1 MEFPMPAEPNTM
13 GLTGSGIGEQFRRA
27 QEVCMK
33 RIAGYGILFVAL
45 CCGSADRASAQIT
58 QLHVGF
64 NGFYGAA
71 PLYVAQD
78 AGIFRKH
85 GFRLEM
91 VFIAGGSLSTQA
103 LIGKSLDLLQTGGP
117 PFLNAYVRGA
127 RLKIIGGVTNILPY
141 VMVTGSRITTAEHLR
156 GKKIGISRFG
166 SNTDFVVRLALGH
179 LGVNPADVTVLQ
191 VGGSQSRLVAL
202 KAGTIDATVL
212 SPEEALAA
220 QKVGMN
226 TLLDFVA
233 KGVEFP
239 HVAMVAREEYL
250 QAQAPLV
257 KRFMNAYV
265 EGIRFFKTRK
275 EEAVRKM
282 MVLSRLNDREIAD
295 KAYEVYTR
303 SLPDDGKPTI
313 KGLEAV
319 LADFIREEPKAKGL
333 TVAQIVDLSF
343 LPQ

>member
-1 MEFPMPAEPNTM
+1 
-13 GLTGSGIGEQFRRA
+13 
-27 QEVCMK
+27 MK
-33 RIAGYGILFVAL
+33 RIAMHAISLLVLSCLNARPT
-45 CCGSADRASAQIT
+45 AAQLT
-58 QLHVGF
+58 TLHVGF
-64 NGFYGAA
+64 NGFYGAT

-85 GFRLEM
+85 GFTLEM

-141 VMVTGSRITTAEHLR
+141 VLITSSRISNAEQLR

-179 LGVNPADVTVLQ
+179 LGLNPADVTVLQ
-191 VGGSQSRLVAL
+191 VGGSQARLVAL

-220 QKVGMN
+220 QKVGLN

-233 KGVEFP
+233 RGVEFP
-239 HVAMVAREEYL
+239 HVTMVAREETL
-250 QAQAPLV
+250 QAQALLV
-257 KRFMNAYV
+257 ERFMTAYV
-265 EGIRFFKTRK
+265 EGIRYFKTRK

-282 MVLSRLNDREIAD
+282 MVLSRLNDREIAE
-295 KAYEVYTR
+295 KAFDVYTR
-303 SLPDDGKPTI
+303 SLPDDGRPTI

-319 LADFIREEPKAKGL
+319 LADFAREEPKAKGL
-333 TVAQIVDLSF
+333 TVSQIVDLSF
-343 LPQ
+343 LP

>member
-1 MEFPMPAEPNTM
+1 
-13 GLTGSGIGEQFRRA
+13 
-27 QEVCMK
+27 MK
-33 RIAGYGILFVAL
+33 RLTLHAILLVAL
-45 CCGSADRASAQIT
+45 SCMMEQRASGQT
-58 QLHVGF
+58 TTLHVGF

-85 GFRLEM
+85 GFGLEL

-117 PFLNAYVRGA
+117 PFLNAYLRGA

-141 VMVTGSRITTAEHLR
+141 VLISGSRITTAEQLR

-179 LGVNPADVTVLQ
+179 LGLSPSDVTILQ

-220 QKVGMN
+220 QKVGLN

-239 HVAMVAREEYL
+239 HVNMVAREDYL
-250 QAQAPLV
+250 QTQATQV
-257 KRFMNAYV
+257 KRFMVAYV
-265 EGIRFFKTRK
+265 EGIRFFKTHK
-275 EEAVRKM
+275 DEAVRKM
-282 MVLSRLNDREIAD
+282 MVLSRLNDREIAE
-295 KAYEVYTR
+295 KAFDVYSR
-303 SLPDDGKPTI
+303 SLPDDGRPTI

-319 LADFIREEPKAKGL
+319 LVEIAKEDPKAKGL
-333 TVAQIVDLSF
+333 TVSQIVDLSF
-343 LPQ
+343 LPSGR

>member
-1 MEFPMPAEPNTM
+1 
-13 GLTGSGIGEQFRRA
+13 
-27 QEVCMK
+27 MK
-33 RIAGYGILFVAL
+33 RVTIYAILVLAL
-45 CCGSADRASAQIT
+45 WWMSAQPAAAQST
-58 QLHVGF
+58 TLHVGF

-85 GFRLEM
+85 GLTLEM

-117 PFLNAYVRGA
+117 PFLNAYLRGA

-141 VMVTGSRITTAEHLR
+141 VLISGGRITSSEQLR

-166 SNTDFVVRLALGH
+166 SNTDFVVRLALGQ
-179 LGVNPADVTVLQ
+179 LGLTPADVTILQ

-220 QKVGMN
+220 QKAGLN

-239 HVAMVAREEYL
+239 HVTIVAREEYL
-250 QAQAPLV
+250 QTQAPLV
-257 KRFMNAYV
+257 RRFMTAYV

-282 MVLSRLNDREIAD
+282 MVLSRLNDREIAE
-295 KAYEVYTR
+295 KAFDVYSR
-303 SLPDDGKPTI
+303 SLPDDGRPTM
-313 KGLEAV
+313 KGLETV
-319 LADFIREEPKAKGL
+319 LADFAREEPKAKGL
-333 TVAQIVDLSF
+333 TLAQIVDLSF
-343 LPQ
+343 LP

>member
-1 MEFPMPAEPNTM
+1 M
-13 GLTGSGIGEQFRRA
+13 R
-27 QEVCMK
+27 
-33 RIAGYGILFVAL
+33 RIATLAL
-45 CCGSADRASAQIT
+45 SLLVFCWWSASPAASQPT
-58 QLHVGF
+58 TLHVGF
-64 NGFYGAA
+64 NGFYGAT

-85 GFRLEM
+85 GFVLEM

-117 PFLNAYVRGA
+117 PFLNAYLRGA

-141 VMVTGSRITTAEHLR
+141 VLITGSRIKNAEQLR

-179 LGVNPADVTVLQ
+179 LGLNPADVTVLQ

-220 QKVGMN
+220 QKVGLN

-239 HVAMVAREEYL
+239 HVAMVAREETL

-257 KRFMNAYV
+257 KRFMTAYV
-265 EGIRFFKTRK
+265 EGIRYFKTRK

-282 MVLSRLNDREIAD
+282 MVLSRLNDREIAE
-295 KAYEVYTR
+295 KAFDVYMR

-313 KGLEAV
+313 KGLDAV
-319 LADFIREEPKAKGL
+319 LVDFAREEPKAKGL
-333 TVAQIVDLSF
+333 TVSQIVDLSF
-343 LPQ
+343 LP

>member
-1 MEFPMPAEPNTM
+1 MN
-13 GLTGSGIGEQFRRA
+13 
-27 QEVCMK
+27 
-33 RIAGYGILFVAL
+33 RIIVHGILVLAL
-45 CCGSADRASAQIT
+45 WWIGVQPAAAQST
-58 QLHVGF
+58 TLHVGF

-78 AGIFRKH
+78 AGIFRKQ
-85 GFRLEM
+85 GLTLEM
-91 VFIAGGSLSTQA
+91 IFIAGGSLSTQA

-117 PFLNAYVRGA
+117 PFLNAYLRGA

-141 VMVTGSRITTAEHLR
+141 VLITGGRITSSEQLR

-166 SNTDFVVRLALGH
+166 SNTDFVVRLALVH
-179 LGVNPADVTVLQ
+179 LGLTPAEVTILQ

-212 SPEEALAA
+212 SPEEAMAA
-220 QKVGMN
+220 QKVGLN

-239 HVAMVAREEYL
+239 HVSIVAREEYL

-257 KRFMNAYV
+257 RRFMAAYL
-265 EGIRFFKTRK
+265 EGIRFFKTHK
-275 EEAVRKM
+275 EEAIRKM
-282 MVLSRLNDREIAD
+282 MVLSRLNDREIAE
-295 KAYEVYTR
+295 KAFDVYTR
-303 SLPDDGKPTI
+303 SLPDDGRPTI

-319 LADFIREEPKAKGL
+319 LADFAREEPKAKGL

-343 LPQ
+343 LP

>member
-1 MEFPMPAEPNTM
+1 
-13 GLTGSGIGEQFRRA
+13 
-27 QEVCMK
+27 MK
-33 RIAGYGILFVAL
+33 RLTIHAILAL
-45 CCGSADRASAQIT
+45 ALWYFSAQPAAAQT
-58 QLHVGF
+58 TTLHIGF

-85 GFRLEM
+85 GFTLEM

-117 PFLNAYVRGA
+117 PFLNAYLRGA

-141 VMVTGSRITTAEHLR
+141 VLITGGGITNPEQLR

-166 SNTDFVVRLALGH
+166 SNTDFVVRLALGR
-179 LGVNPADVTVLQ
+179 LGLNPADVTVLQ

-212 SPEEALAA
+212 SPEEAMAA
-220 QKVGMN
+220 QKLGLYP
-226 TLLDFVA
+226 LLDFVA

-239 HVAMVAREEYL
+239 HVNIVAREDYL
-250 QAQAPLV
+250 QAQGPLV
-257 KRFMNAYV
+257 KRFMAAYV
-265 EGIRFFKTRK
+265 EGIRFFKTHK
-275 EEAVRKM
+275 EEAIRKM
-282 MVLSRLNDREIAD
+282 MVLSKLNNREIAE
-295 KAYEVYTR
+295 KAFDVYSR
-303 SLPDDGKPTI
+303 SLPDDGRPTI

-319 LADFIREEPKAKGL
+319 LADFAREDPKAKGL

-343 LPQ
+343 LP

>member
-1 MEFPMPAEPNTM
+1 
-13 GLTGSGIGEQFRRA
+13 
-27 QEVCMK
+27 MK
-33 RIAGYGILFVAL
+33 RIAMHAISFLVL
-45 CCGSADRASAQIT
+45 CCFSAPPIAAQLT
-58 QLHVGF
+58 TLHVGF
-64 NGFYGAA
+64 NGFYGAT

-85 GFRLEM
+85 GFTLEM

-141 VMVTGSRITTAEHLR
+141 VLITSSRISSAEQLR

-179 LGVNPADVTVLQ
+179 LGLNPADVTVLQ

-220 QKVGMN
+220 QKVGLN

-239 HVAMVAREEYL
+239 HVAMVAREETL
-250 QAQAPLV
+250 QAQVPLV
-257 KRFMNAYV
+257 KRFMTAYV
-265 EGIRFFKTRK
+265 EGIRYFKTRK

-282 MVLSRLNDREIAD
+282 MVLSRLNDREIAE
-295 KAYEVYTR
+295 KAFDVYTR
-303 SLPDDGKPTI
+303 SLPDDGRPTI

-319 LADFIREEPKAKGL
+319 LADFAREEPKAKGL
-333 TVAQIVDLSF
+333 TVSQIVDLSF
-343 LPQ
+343 LP

>member
-1 MEFPMPAEPNTM
+1 
-13 GLTGSGIGEQFRRA
+13 
-27 QEVCMK
+27 MK
-33 RIAGYGILFVAL
+33 RITVLGCLLLAL
-45 CCGSADRASAQIT
+45 WRIGAQTASAQST
-58 QLHVGF
+58 TLHIGF

-85 GFRLEM
+85 GFTLEM

-127 RLKIIGGVTNILPY
+127 RLKIIAGVTNILPY
-141 VMVTGSRITTAEHLR
+141 VLITGSRITSSEQLR

-166 SNTDFVVRLALGH
+166 SNTDFVVRLALGQ
-179 LGVNPADVTVLQ
+179 LGLAPSDVTVLQ

-220 QKVGMN
+220 QKMGMN

-239 HVAMVAREEYL
+239 HVAIVAREEYL

-257 KRFMNAYV
+257 KRFMAAYL

-275 EEAVRKM
+275 EESVRKM
-282 MVLSRLNDREIAD
+282 MVLSRLNDREIAE
-295 KAYEVYTR
+295 KAFDVYTR
-303 SLPDDGKPTI
+303 SLPDDGRPTI

-319 LADFIREEPKAKGL
+319 LADFAREEPKAKGL

-343 LPQ
+343 LP

>member
-1 MEFPMPAEPNTM
+1 
-13 GLTGSGIGEQFRRA
+13 
-27 QEVCMK
+27 MK
-33 RIAGYGILFVAL
+33 RIAIYGSLVLALWWIGARPVA
-45 CCGSADRASAQIT
+45 AQST
-58 QLHVGF
+58 TLHVGF

-85 GFRLEM
+85 GFTLEM
-91 VFIAGGSLSTQA
+91 VFIAGGSLSTQV
-103 LIGKSLDLLQTGGP
+103 LIGKSLEFLQTGGP

-141 VMVTGSRITTAEHLR
+141 VLITSGRITSAEQLR

-179 LGVNPADVTVLQ
+179 LGLTPADVTILQ

-239 HVAMVAREEYL
+239 HVNIVAREEYL

-257 KRFMNAYV
+257 KRFMAAYL

-275 EEAVRKM
+275 DDAVRKM
-282 MVLSRLNDREIAD
+282 MVLSRLNDREIAE
-295 KAYEVYTR
+295 KAYEVYSR
-303 SLPDDGKPTI
+303 SLPDDGRPTM

-319 LADFIREEPKAKGL
+319 LADFAREEPKAKGL

-343 LPQ
+343 LP

>member
-1 MEFPMPAEPNTM
+1 
-13 GLTGSGIGEQFRRA
+13 
-27 QEVCMK
+27 MK
-33 RIAGYGILFVAL
+33 RLTIGTILLLFFSWMSMRPA
-45 CCGSADRASAQIT
+45 AAQMT
-58 QLHVGF
+58 TLHVGF

-85 GFRLEM
+85 GFTLEM
-91 VFIAGGSLSTQA
+91 IFIAGGSLSTQA

-117 PFLNAYVRGA
+117 PFLAAYVRGA

-141 VMVTGSRITTAEHLR
+141 VLIGSGRITSAEQLR
-156 GKKIGISRFG
+156 GKKFGISRFG
-166 SNTDFVVRLALGH
+166 SNTDFVVRLALGY
-179 LGVNPADVTVLQ
+179 LGLTPADVTVLQ

-212 SPEEALAA
+212 SPEEAMAA
-220 QKVGMN
+220 QKVGLN
-226 TLLDFVA
+226 TILDFVA
-233 KGVEFP
+233 KGFEFP
-239 HVAMVAREEYL
+239 HVNFVAREEYL

-257 KRFMNAYV
+257 KRFMTAYL

-282 MVLSRLNDREIAD
+282 MVLSRLNDREIAE
-295 KAYEVYTR
+295 KAFEVYSR
-303 SLPDDGKPTI
+303 SLPDDGRPTI
-313 KGLEAV
+313 KGLETV
-319 LADFIREEPKAKGL
+319 LADFSREEPKAKGL

-343 LPQ
+343 LP

>member
-1 MEFPMPAEPNTM
+1 
-13 GLTGSGIGEQFRRA
+13 
-27 QEVCMK
+27 MK
-33 RIAGYGILFVAL
+33 RVTIHAILILAL
-45 CCGSADRASAQIT
+45 WWINAAPAAAQST
-58 QLHVGF
+58 TLHVGF

-85 GFRLEM
+85 GFTLEM

-103 LIGKSLDLLQTGGP
+103 LIGKSLELLQTGGP
-117 PFLNAYVRGA
+117 PFLSAYLRGA

-141 VMVTGSRITTAEHLR
+141 VFLTGGRITSSEQLR

-166 SNTDFVVRLALGH
+166 SNTDFVVRLALGQ
-179 LGVNPADVTVLQ
+179 LGLTPADVTILQ

-212 SPEEALAA
+212 SPEEAMAA
-220 QKVGMN
+220 QKVGLN
-226 TLLDFVA
+226 TLIDFVA

-239 HVAMVAREEYL
+239 HVNFVAREEYL

-257 KRFMNAYV
+257 KRFMIAYV
-265 EGIRFFKTRK
+265 EGIRFFKTRR

-282 MVLSRLNDREIAD
+282 MILSRLNDREIAE
-295 KAYEVYTR
+295 KAFDVYSR
-303 SLPDDGKPTI
+303 SLPDDGRPTM
-313 KGLEAV
+313 KGLETV
-319 LADFIREEPKAKGL
+319 LADFARDEPKARGL
-333 TVAQIVDLSF
+333 SVGQIVDLSF
-343 LPQ
+343 LP

>member
-1 MEFPMPAEPNTM
+1 
-13 GLTGSGIGEQFRRA
+13 
-27 QEVCMK
+27 MK
-33 RIAGYGILFVAL
+33 RITIHLILAL
-45 CCGSADRASAQIT
+45 ALWWISAPPAAAQST
-58 QLHVGF
+58 TLHVGF

-85 GFRLEM
+85 GFTLEM
-91 VFIAGGSLSTQA
+91 IFIAGGSLSTQA
-103 LIGKSLDLLQTGGP
+103 LIGKSLELLQTGGP
-117 PFLNAYVRGA
+117 PFLSAYLRGA

-141 VMVTGSRITTAEHLR
+141 VFITGSRITSSEQLR

-179 LGVNPADVTVLQ
+179 LGMTPADVTILQ

-212 SPEEALAA
+212 SPEEAMAA
-220 QKVGMN
+220 QKVGLN
-226 TLLDFVA
+226 TLIDFVA

-239 HVAMVAREEYL
+239 HVNFVAREEYL

-257 KRFMNAYV
+257 KRFMIAYL

-282 MVLSRLNDREIAD
+282 MILSRLNDREIAE
-295 KAYEVYTR
+295 KAFDVYSR
-303 SLPDDGKPTI
+303 SLPDDGRPTM
-313 KGLEAV
+313 KGLETV
-319 LADFIREEPKAKGL
+319 LADFARDEPKAKGL
-333 TVAQIVDLSF
+333 TAAQIVDLSF
-343 LPQ
+343 LP

>member
-1 MEFPMPAEPNTM
+1 MEV
-13 GLTGSGIGEQFRRA
+13 G
-27 QEVCMK
+27 MK
-33 RIAGYGILFVAL
+33 RITIHGIVAFAL
-45 CCGSADRASAQIT
+45 WWIGAQAEAA
-58 QLHVGF
+58 QLTTLHIGF

-85 GFRLEM
+85 GFTLEM

-117 PFLNAYVRGA
+117 PFLNAYLRGA

-141 VMVTGSRITTAEHLR
+141 VLISSSRITSAEQLR

-179 LGVNPADVTVLQ
+179 LGLNSTDVTILQ
-191 VGGSQSRLVAL
+191 IGGSQSRLVAL

-220 QKVGMN
+220 QKVGLN

-239 HVAMVAREEYL
+239 HVNIVAREEYL

-257 KRFMNAYV
+257 RRFMAGYL
-265 EGIRFFKTRK
+265 EGIRFFKTRR
-275 EEAVRKM
+275 EDAVRKM
-282 MVLSRLNDREIAD
+282 MVLSRLNDREIAE
-295 KAYEVYTR
+295 KAFDVYTR
-303 SLPDDGKPTI
+303 SLPDDGRPTI
-313 KGLEAV
+313 KGLESV
-319 LADFIREEPKAKGL
+319 LADFAREEPKAKGL

-343 LPQ
+343 LP

>member
-1 MEFPMPAEPNTM
+1 
-13 GLTGSGIGEQFRRA
+13 
-27 QEVCMK
+27 MK
-33 RIAGYGILFVAL
+33 RVTIHAILAL
-45 CCGSADRASAQIT
+45 ALWWINAAPAAAQST
-58 QLHVGF
+58 TLHIGF

-85 GFRLEM
+85 GFTLEM

-103 LIGKSLDLLQTGGP
+103 LIGKSLELLQTGGP
-117 PFLNAYVRGA
+117 HFLSAYLRGA

-141 VMVTGSRITTAEHLR
+141 VLLTGGRITSSEQLR

-166 SNTDFVVRLALGH
+166 SNTDFVVRLALGQ
-179 LGVNPADVTVLQ
+179 LGLTPADVTILQ

-212 SPEEALAA
+212 SPEEAMAA
-220 QKVGMN
+220 QKVGLN
-226 TLLDFVA
+226 TLIDFVA

-239 HVAMVAREEYL
+239 HVNFVAREEYL

-257 KRFMNAYV
+257 KRFMIAYV
-265 EGIRFFKTRK
+265 EGIRFFKTRR

-282 MVLSRLNDREIAD
+282 MILSRLNDRQIAE
-295 KAYEVYTR
+295 KAFDVYSR
-303 SLPDDGKPTI
+303 SLPDDGRPTM

-319 LADFIREEPKAKGL
+319 LADFARDEPKAKGL
-333 TVAQIVDLSF
+333 SAAQIVDLSF
-343 LPQ
+343 LP

>member
-1 MEFPMPAEPNTM
+1 
-13 GLTGSGIGEQFRRA
+13 
-27 QEVCMK
+27 MK
-33 RIAGYGILFVAL
+33 RLTIHAILVVAL
-45 CCGSADRASAQIT
+45 WWISAQPAAAQST
-58 QLHVGF
+58 TLHIGF

-78 AGIFRKH
+78 AGIFRKQ
-85 GFRLEM
+85 GFTLEM

-117 PFLNAYVRGA
+117 PFLNAYLRGA

-141 VMVTGSRITTAEHLR
+141 VLITGGGITSSEQLR

-166 SNTDFVVRLALGH
+166 SNTDFVVRLALGR
-179 LGVNPADVTVLQ
+179 LGLNPADVTVLQ

-220 QKVGMN
+220 QKLGLYP
-226 TLLDFVA
+226 LLDFVA

-239 HVAMVAREEYL
+239 HVNIVAREDYL
-250 QAQAPLV
+250 QAQGPLI
-257 KRFMNAYV
+257 KRFMAAYV
-265 EGIRFFKTRK
+265 EGIHFFKTHK
-275 EEAVRKM
+275 EEAIRKM
-282 MVLSRLNDREIAD
+282 MVLSKLNNREIAE
-295 KAYEVYTR
+295 KAFDVYSR
-303 SLPDDGKPTI
+303 SLPDDGRPTI

-319 LADFIREEPKAKGL
+319 LADFAREEPKAKGL

-343 LPQ
+343 LP

>member
-1 MEFPMPAEPNTM
+1 
-13 GLTGSGIGEQFRRA
+13 
-27 QEVCMK
+27 MK
-33 RIAGYGILFVAL
+33 RLTIHAILVVAL
-45 CCGSADRASAQIT
+45 WWISAQPAAAQST
-58 QLHVGF
+58 TLHIGF

-78 AGIFRKH
+78 AGIFRKQ
-85 GFRLEM
+85 GFTLEM

-117 PFLNAYVRGA
+117 PFLNAYLRGA

-141 VMVTGSRITTAEHLR
+141 VLITGGGITSSEQLR

-166 SNTDFVVRLALGH
+166 SNTDFVVRLALGR
-179 LGVNPADVTVLQ
+179 LGLNPADVTVLQ

-220 QKVGMN
+220 QKLGLYP
-226 TLLDFVA
+226 LLDFVA

-239 HVAMVAREEYL
+239 HVNIVAREDYL
-250 QAQAPLV
+250 QAQGPLI
-257 KRFMNAYV
+257 KRFMAAYV
-265 EGIRFFKTRK
+265 EGIHFFKTHK
-275 EEAVRKM
+275 EEAIRKM
-282 MVLSRLNDREIAD
+282 MVLSKLNNREIAE
-295 KAYEVYTR
+295 KAFDVYSR
-303 SLPDDGKPTI
+303 SLPDDGRPTI
-313 KGLEAV
+313 KGIEAV
-319 LADFIREEPKAKGL
+319 LADFAREDPKAKGL

-343 LPQ
+343 LP

>member
-1 MEFPMPAEPNTM
+1 
-13 GLTGSGIGEQFRRA
+13 
-27 QEVCMK
+27 MK
-33 RIAGYGILFVAL
+33 RVTLHAVLFLAL
-45 CCGSADRASAQIT
+45 WWISAQPAAAQLT
-58 QLHVGF
+58 TLHVGF

-85 GFRLEM
+85 GLRLELI
-91 VFIAGGSLSTQA
+91 FIAGGSLSTQA

-117 PFLNAYVRGA
+117 PFLNAYLRGA

-141 VMVTGSRITTAEHLR
+141 VLITSSRVASAEQLR

-166 SNTDFVVRLALGH
+166 SNTDFVVRLALGI
-179 LGVNPADVTVLQ
+179 LGLTPADVTVLQ

-212 SPEEALAA
+212 SPEEAMAA
-220 QKVGMN
+220 QKLGLN
-226 TLLDFVA
+226 PLLDFVA

-239 HVAMVAREEYL
+239 HVNIVAREEYL
-250 QAQAPLV
+250 QEQAPLV
-257 KRFMNAYV
+257 KRFMAAYL
-265 EGIRFFKTRK
+265 EAIRFFKTHK

-282 MVLSRLNDREIAD
+282 MVLSRLNDREIAE
-295 KAYEVYTR
+295 KAFDVYTR
-303 SLPDDGKPTI
+303 SLPDDGRPTI
-313 KGLEAV
+313 KGLETV
-319 LADFIREEPKAKGL
+319 LADFAREDPKAKGL

-343 LPQ
+343 LP